1 MTIFGLD
8 ISHHQGT
15 APDLAQ
21 ARREGIEFV
30 FIKSTEGASFVDD
43 RFAANLAEARDA
55 GMLVAAYHYVR
66 AADSIQSQVANV
78 KRVVP
83 RDVPVIP
90 DVEAG
95 SGDIPRVKTF
105 VGLLREAGYRVPLSY
120 IPRWYWQQVGS
131 PDLRGLPPL
140 WSSRYPDTMVGD
152 LAGEWSRVPTS
163 YWTGYGGLEVAV
175 LQFSSSA
182 RVAGHAPLDANAY
195 RGTRD
200 GLSQLLYGTKE
211 VPDVKNK
218 LVREAGKP
226 TVWFGDGLIR
236 RWVKDEKT
244 LADYQWQ
251 MEQEGLDPTV
261 QEWRNIDVLG
271 APLESLVGELTND
284 EANILAALRALPAP
298 GDIDEEAL
306 AATLA
311 PLVGPLIQ
319 AGATPDQVE
328 AAMRRVFASA
338 GHDPEDEMT
347 FPMPDLRGLTAEDA
361 KKALGRTGWL
371 GVWTART
378 GGEARDP
385 GELNKTIDQKPA
397 PGEDILRV
405 TSVEVTIATKIA
417 IGG

>member
-1 MTIFGLD
+1 VTIFGLD

-43 RFAANLAEARDA
+43 RFAANLAEARAA

-66 AADSIQSQVANV
+66 AADSIASQVANV

-90 DVEAG
+90 DVEDG
-95 SGDIPRVKTF
+95 SGDIPRVRTF
-105 VGLLREAGYRVPLSY
+105 VGLLREAGYSVPLSY
-120 IPRWYWQQVGS
+120 IPRWYWQRLGS
-131 PDLRGLPPL
+131 PDLRDLPPL
-140 WSSRYPDTMVGD
+140 WSSRYPDTVVGD
-152 LAGEWSRVPTS
+152 LAAEWSRVPGT
-163 YWTGYGGLEVAV
+163 YWAGYGGLEVAV

-182 RVAGHAPLDANAY
+182 RVAGYAPLDANAY

-200 GLSQLLYGTKE
+200 WLSQLLHGTKE
-211 VPDVKNK
+211 VTDVKDK
-218 LVREAGKP
+218 LVRETGKP
-226 TVWFGDGLIR
+226 TVWIGNGIVR
-236 RWVKDEKT
+236 RWVKDEAT

-251 MEQEGLDPTV
+251 MQQEGLDATV

-284 EANILAALRALPAP
+284 EANILAAIRALPAP
-298 GDIDEEAL
+298 GDIDEDAL
-306 AATLA
+306 ASALA
-311 PLVGPLIQ
+311 PLVAPLIQ

-338 GHDPEDEMT
+338 GQQEPAT
-347 FPMPDLRGLTAEDA
+347 FAMPDLIGLSAEDA
-361 KKALGRTGWL
+361 KAAMARTGWL
-371 GVWTART
+371 GVWTATT
-378 GGEARDP
+378 GGEGDQN
-385 GELNKTIDQKPA
+385 ELNKIIEQTPA
-397 PGEDILRV
+397 AGAEILRA
-405 TSVEVTIATKIA
+405 TSVEVTVATKLA